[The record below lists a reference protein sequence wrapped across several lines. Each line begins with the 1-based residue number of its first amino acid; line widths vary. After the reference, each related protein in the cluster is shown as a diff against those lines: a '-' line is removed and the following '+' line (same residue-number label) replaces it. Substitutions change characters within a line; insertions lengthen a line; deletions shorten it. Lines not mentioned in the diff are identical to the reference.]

1 MSGILLECLGNKL
14 AGSRLSKQASV
25 RSAGQTLS
33 LSLNAHCWG
42 SLSEALGQL
51 ETGVSKSDATD
62 SRSLE
67 CVLFELW
74 EFICSVRADAK
85 CRSARSVCSG
95 VA

>member
-1 MSGILLECLGNKL
+1 MLGKL

-74 EFICSVRADAK
+74 EFVLFEPTQ
-85 CRSARSVCSG
+85 SAGLLDRC
-95 VA
+95 VAE

>member
-67 CVLFELW
+67 CVLFELL
-74 EFICSVRADAK
+74 EFICFVRDNAK
-85 CRSARSVCSG
+85 CRSARSVCSK